1 MSVDRNL
8 IRWLLV
14 IAAIVFGALWFM
26 ANVASGFTIPHWVPP
41 TGFICLAVSVALP

>member
-14 IAAIVFGALWFM
+14 IAALVFGALWFLSV
-26 ANVASGFTIPHWVPP
+26 AASGFT
-41 TGFICLAVSVALP
+41 FLCLAVAVALP